1 MTKSFS
7 SEPEG
12 VTGSS
17 STVGKTA
24 LEADAGIGDKRV
36 ARNLSILI
44 YHNGSSF
51 ANTKE
56 FRVLILQE

>member
-1 MTKSFS
+1 MGLSPTVTKSFS

-36 ARNLSILI
+36 ARNLSI
-44 YHNGSSF
+44 F
-51 ANTKE
+51 ARYITMAVVCKGYKK
-56 FRVLILQE
+56 